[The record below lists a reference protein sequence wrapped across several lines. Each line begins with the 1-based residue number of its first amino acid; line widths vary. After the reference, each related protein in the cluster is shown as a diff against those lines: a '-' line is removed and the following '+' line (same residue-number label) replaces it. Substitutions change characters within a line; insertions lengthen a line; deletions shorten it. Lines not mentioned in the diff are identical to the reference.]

1 MSESKSPDR
10 ETELKLLSRRDAFK
24 LAGAVGVV
32 GLGLSSAADANAEVA
47 RLKVKAASL
56 GKISVR
62 LYRQASSA
70 PSASSRAASASSRA
84 ASSSSGAELLETLDL
99 SSLVSGKAKGQYS
112 LRLYNVREKSE
123 ELLSE
128 QVLEIAEPPPS
139 K

>member
-1 MSESKSPDR
+1 MSNSKTTTEESES
-10 ETELKLLSRRDAFK
+10 KLLSRRDALK

-32 GLGLSSAADANAEVA
+32 GLALSSATDASAEVA
-47 RLKVKAASL
+47 RLKIKRAAL

-62 LYRQASSA
+62 LYRQ
-70 PSASSRAASASSRA
+70 SSRAASAASRA

-112 LRLYNVREKSE
+112 LRLYNVREERE

-128 QVLEIAEPPPS
+128 QLLEIAEPPPS